1 MDRYAD
7 SDDDVRCLIKLRS
20 VQFKAD
26 VMQKLYDFVEEFL
39 SLCSCSFPSERN
51 IESQIKFIISTL
63 PIGVKEP

>member
-1 MDRYAD
+1 
-7 SDDDVRCLIKLRS
+7 